1 MTTAAQESSA
11 GAARQR
17 LCILGSTGSIGCST
31 LDVLSRHPGRY
42 QVHALTAHSRVVELA
57 EQCLQWRPAVAV
69 VGSAED
75 AGGRQ
80 RDGRHRRRRRAAAC
94 MAAARAGKRLLLANK
109 EALVVGG
116 AVLHAGGAPGGAT
129 LLPIDSEH
137 SAIFQCLPEDPQRL
151 GARIDHIVL
160 TASGGPF
167 RECDP
172 DTCTA

>member
-75 AGGRQ
+75 ADRLVRLLRPAHCPTEVMHGPKALEQ
-80 RDGRHRRRRRAAAC
+80 VASAAEVDSVMAAIVGAAGLPAC
-94 MAAARAGKRLLLANK
+94 LAAARAGKRLLLAN
-109 EALVVGG
+109 
-116 AVLHAGGAPGGAT
+116 
-129 LLPIDSEH
+129 
-137 SAIFQCLPEDPQRL
+137 
-151 GARIDHIVL
+151 
-160 TASGGPF
+160 
-167 RECDP
+167 
-172 DTCTA
+172 